1 MEIDDTLKNLNEFT
15 SRKRKLSD
23 CKEDESNSKKK
34 KNNEFDN
41 TFVWT
46 WTDEAIYFCS
56 PILTPLGFTP
66 LLPEATVKID
76 FDLQV
81 CPSFKGF

>member
-1 MEIDDTLKNLNEFT
+1 MNLPLEKENFQIA
-15 SRKRKLSD
+15 KRMKVIL
-23 CKEDESNSKKK
+23 KKK

-81 CPSFKGF
+81 CESFKGVLKKY